1 MSWPQAVIRVQD
13 VDLQLTGNHQRL
25 RQVEAQLD
33 DTSELRAARQE
44 AEACREAAHAARKAQ
59 QDLEFK
65 LGQVQIQRERAEQNL
80 YSGRITATRE
90 LQDLQNKI
98 QSLKRRINVLEDE
111 LLEAMM
117 AHEEARDAAQA
128 AVANRDEIQHRTDLM
143 QSALV
148 AERDRLKTEHETLT
162 AARQSLRSQIPGSV
176 VDSYDYLH
184 KRTGGRPVAVL
195 KGDVCSVCGMVVTM
209 PIRQQV
215 QRGLE
220 AYCNNCRRL
229 LVG

>member
-1 MSWPQAVIRVQD
+1 MPWTQALIRVQD
-13 VDLQLTGNHQRL
+13 VDLQLADNHRRL
-25 RQVEAQLD
+25 GEIEAQLA

-44 AEACREAAHAARKAQ
+44 ADDRQKTADAARRAQ
-59 QDLEFK
+59 EELEFK
-65 LGQVQIQRERAEQNL
+65 LGQVQVKREREEQNL

-90 LQDLQNKI
+90 LQDLQSEI
-98 QSLKRRINVLEDE
+98 QSIKRRIDVLENE
-111 LLEAMM
+111 LLEAMIF
-117 AHEEARDAAQA
+117 HEEARDAAQA
-128 AVANRDEIQHRTDLM
+128 AAAKRDEIQRRTDLM
-143 QSALV
+143 QSALI
-148 AERDRLKTEHETLT
+148 AERDRLKREHETLT
-162 AARQSLRSQIPGSV
+162 AERQDLRSRIPGSV

-209 PIRQQV
+209 PIQQQV
-215 QRGLE
+215 QRGQE

>member
-1 MSWPQAVIRVQD
+1 MSWTQALIRVQD
-13 VDLQLTGNHQRL
+13 VDLQLADNHRRL
-25 RQVEAQLD
+25 GEIETQLA

-44 AEACREAAHAARKAQ
+44 ADDRQKTADAARRAQ
-59 QDLEFK
+59 EELEFK
-65 LGQVQIQRERAEQNL
+65 LGQVQVKREREEQNL

-90 LQDLQNKI
+90 LQDLQSEI
-98 QSLKRRINVLEDE
+98 QSIKRRIDVLENE

-128 AVANRDEIQHRTDLM
+128 AIANRDEIQRRTDLM

-148 AERDRLKTEHETLT
+148 AERDRLTTEHEALT
-162 AARQSLRSQIPGSV
+162 AERQSLRSQIPGSV
-176 VDSYDYLH
+176 VDAYDYLH

-209 PIRQQV
+209 PVRQQV
-215 QRGLE
+215 NRGQE
-220 AYCNNCRRL
+220 AYCNNCGRL

>member
-1 MSWPQAVIRVQD
+1 MSWPQAVIRVQE
-13 VDLQLTGNHQRL
+13 VDLQLAENRQRL

-44 AEACREAAHAARKAQ
+44 ADACQEAAHTARKAQ

-80 YSGRITATRE
+80 YSGRITNTRE
-90 LQDLQNKI
+90 LQDLQSKI
-98 QSLKRRINVLEDE
+98 QSLKRRISVLEDE

-117 AHEEARDAAQA
+117 AHEETRDAAQA
-128 AVANRDEIQHRTDLM
+128 AVANRDEIQRRTDLM

-162 AARQSLRSQIPGSV
+162 AERQNLRSQIPGSV

-209 PIRQQV
+209 PVRQQV
-215 QRGLE
+215 NRGQE